1 MKITWIDKRST
12 LIKAGRKFKAGDIIP
27 AGILSVERIDEFVDA
42 GKILLGDPI
51 PDPTVKTVEIMGMRV
66 ESHVIEGAQ
75 EPEPEK
81 PVTDN
86 INTGKADNPE
96 PKKLSKKEK
105 KEKARLFK
113 LAAKDTGE
121 IIDEDEA

>member
-27 AGILSVERIDEFVDA
+27 AGILSPERIDEFVDA

-51 PDPTVKTVEIMGMRV
+51 PDPTVKTVEIMGMQV
-66 ESHVIEGAQ
+66 ESHVIEGAR
-75 EPEPEK
+75 EPEPDK
-81 PVTDN
+81 PRR
-86 INTGKADNPE
+86 GRK
-96 PKKLSKKEK
+96 
-105 KEKARLFK
+105 
-113 LAAKDTGE
+113 AAKIEPDTGE